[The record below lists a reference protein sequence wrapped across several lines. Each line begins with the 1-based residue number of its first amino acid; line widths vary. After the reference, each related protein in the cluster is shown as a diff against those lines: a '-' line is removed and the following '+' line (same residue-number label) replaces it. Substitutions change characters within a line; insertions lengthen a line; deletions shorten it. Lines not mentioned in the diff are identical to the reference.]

1 VTSADV
7 VKALRAAGAEPRIHG
22 GTVFLGNPAA
32 VSDELKAA
40 ARAMRADV
48 AAELEAE
55 AGAIRT
61 ELAAWLERWERG
73 CRWFTANPGRA
84 GNALAYDR
92 LVGVAAGW
100 GGALEALEALTPGD
114 PALSAAYER
123 LDALALET
131 DIWCGSEA
139 DGVAASIT
147 AG

>member
-1 VTSADV
+1 MTPAEV
-7 VKALRAAGAEPRIHG
+7 VKGMRDAGGAPRIHG
-22 GTVFLGNPAA
+22 GTVFLGHPAA
-32 VSDELKAA
+32 VPDELKAA

-55 AGAIRT
+55 AGAIRA
-61 ELAAWLERWERG
+61 ELDAWLERWERG
-73 CRWFTANPGRA
+73 CRWFSANPGRA

-100 GGALEALEALTPGD
+100 GGVIEALEALAPGD

-123 LDALALET
+123 LDTIALET
-131 DIWCGSEA
+131 DTWCGPEA
-139 DGVAASIT
+139 GGVAAPIA